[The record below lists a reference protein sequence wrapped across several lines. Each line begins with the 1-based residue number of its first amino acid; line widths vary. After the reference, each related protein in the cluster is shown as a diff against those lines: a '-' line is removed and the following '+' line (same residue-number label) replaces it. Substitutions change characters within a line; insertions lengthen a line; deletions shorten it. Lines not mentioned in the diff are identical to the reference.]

1 MKFAEYRVIYT
12 TEDGALV
19 RADFRDYDSAS
30 KFAKAHDS
38 VVIRVDNSDS
48 AWDTMKFR
56 AFNVG
61 VVLTIVTVLSAV
73 AWGWIDCLCGAG
85 LI

>member
-1 MKFAEYRVIYT
+1 MRFYDYSVVYTAE
-12 TEDGALV
+12 GGGLV

-30 KFAKAHDS
+30 KYAKDHNS
-38 VVIRVDNSDS
+38 VVILNDKFDS
-48 AWDTMKFR
+48 PWDSVKFR

-73 AWGWIDCLCGAG
+73 AWGWIGCLCGAG

>member
-1 MKFAEYRVIYT
+1 MRFAEYRVLYT
-12 TEDGALV
+12 SEDGGLV

-30 KFAKAHDS
+30 KFAKKHDS
-38 VVIRVDNSDS
+38 VVIRVDNCDS

-56 AFNVG
+56 AFNIG

>member
-1 MKFAEYRVIYT
+1 MKFAEYRVMYT
-12 TEDGALV
+12 TEDGTYV
-19 RADFRDYDSAS
+19 RADFQDYDSAS
-30 KFAKAHDS
+30 RCAKEHDG
-38 VVIRVDNSDS
+38 VVIRVDKYDS

-56 AFNVG
+56 AFDVG
-61 VVLTIVTVLSAV
+61 VVLTIVTVLSMV

>member
-1 MKFAEYRVIYT
+1 MKFAEYSVIYT

-30 KFAKAHDS
+30 RYAKAHDS
-38 VVIRVDNSDS
+38 VVIRADKYES

-56 AFNVG
+56 AFNIG